1 MAQEKKKN
9 IDKELNKD
17 EEKQLNINEIFEK
30 LDNIVKEMED
40 PQLSLEVSFE
50 KYTEGLKL
58 LKECNKSIDRIEKQI
73 EILEAQE

>member
-9 IDKELNKD
+9 IDNELNKD